1 LTDIIDTGMC
11 LNERCTGTARVDPIE
26 RYPGPGQYCPDCGE
40 LLGPAVAAA
49 APPPFVPPPASRR
62 AYRRTVIIAC
72 AIAIAFIAIAGIA
85 VIGTRSVAALGV
97 RVCTS
102 TMTDR
107 VTNEIVRT
115 YSERGTWP
123 FHYDVTRPG
132 DLACDVRFFASSN
145 GNDGSALAR
154 DGVVAVVNPQSTI
167 AQLDIAQLRDILA
180 GRIVNWSQLGA
191 RPSSIAA
198 AVPDDSSDEAHLA
211 VDRVMLG
218 TPLGVHVVRNLTSA
232 QIVGL
237 VSSPSGRAWIG
248 LVPFSAA
255 MPAKVLALGKAPP
268 PSTLSIADGRYP
280 LSADIKVESDF
291 RHPSRPTEALIA
303 FAHSAS
309 AEGAVARAGLINKNA
324 P

>member
-1 LTDIIDTGMC
+1 VTDVLDTGVC
-11 LNERCTGTARVDPIE
+11 TNEKCTGPARVDPIE

-40 LLGPAVAAA
+40 LLGPTVLTED
-49 APPPFVPPPASRR
+49 PPPFDTPVASRR
-62 AYRRTVIIAC
+62 DYRLAVIIGC
-72 AIAIAFIAIAGIA
+72 AIVIALVVIGAFVA
-85 VIGTRSVAALGV
+85 IGTRSIAALGV

-132 DLACDVRFFASSN
+132 DLPCDVRFFTAPN

-154 DGVVAVVNPQSTI
+154 DGVVAVVNPQSSV
-167 AQLDIAQLRDILA
+167 AQLDIAQLRDVLA
-180 GRIVNWSQLGA
+180 GRIVNWEQLGA
-191 RPSSIAA
+191 RPGPIVA
-198 AVPDDSSDEAHLA
+198 AVPDDASDEAHLTA
-211 VDRVMLG
+211 DRVTLG
-218 TPLGVHVVRNLTSA
+218 ARLGPHVVRNLTAA

-237 VSSPSGRAWIG
+237 VSSPSGRGWIG

-255 MPAKVLALGKAPP
+255 LPAKVLALGKAPP

-280 LSADIKVESDF
+280 LSADIRVESDF
-291 RHPSRPTEALIA
+291 RYPSRPTAELIA
-303 FAHSAS
+303 FAHSAP
-309 AEGAVARAGLINKNA
+309 AENAVARAGLITKNA